1 VPSAFSHLQFYCAPT
16 HAFSAGGSDGLR
28 QCCIPY
34 YNNGHDDFDYTKPLS
49 TQVNP
54 SITLLCCA
62 EIERSSLVFFL
73 IPIVWFSLMLI
84 SMIFGPPAAKRFSC
98 LKISSKRLRQMSIVC
113 IVIGIVGYWS
123 NFVFLT
129 LPTVLADTKSVS
141 LALQSVITFH
151 EFWIGYTFRS
161 SDFPSG
167 RGLQWTYFIAWFL
180 GLSVWLCTAIM
191 FMFVALVVV
200 LQIRKLRKRMLQQP
214 EQGPGVFI
222 AGLPSIVKEIKFVER
237 LWSKCCPRPSHHCRC
252 CAPCHAAAQV
262 PVPLHRRR
270 HCAAH
275 RPARLPPGLPRT
287 RPHLFR

>member
-1 VPSAFSHLQFYCAPT
+1 
-16 HAFSAGGSDGLR
+16 
-28 QCCIPY
+28 
-34 YNNGHDDFDYTKPLS
+34 
-49 TQVNP
+49 
-54 SITLLCCA
+54 LCCA

-84 SMIFGPPAAKRFSC
+84 SMILGPPAAKRFSC
-98 LKISSKRLRQMSIVC
+98 LKISSKRLRQMSIIC
-113 IVIGIVGYWS
+113 IVIGVVGYWS

-129 LPTVLADTKSVS
+129 LPTVLADAKSVTS
-141 LALQSVITFH
+141 ALQSVITFH

-161 SDFPSG
+161 ADFPAG

-200 LQIRKLRKRMLQQP
+200 LQIRKLRKRIMQQP

-222 AGLPSIVKEIKFVER
+222 AGLPSIVKEIQFVER
-237 LWSKCCPRPSHHCRC
+237 LWNKCRPRPSHHYRC

-275 RPARLPPGLPRT
+275 RPPPLPAAAFT
-287 RPHLFR
+287 